1 MAPSQVGRFEIRGEL
16 GRGGM
21 GVVYRAWDPTVGREV
36 ALKVVSPELAADEQ
50 FVARFEQEM
59 RIAARIEHPNVVP
72 VYETGRDDA
81 ALYIA
86 MRLVDGPDLRDVI
99 RREGGLTVA
108 RTANV
113 ARQISGA
120 LDAAH
125 AAGLVHR
132 DVKPGNVLFAA
143 THGDEHVYL
152 TDFGLA
158 REAASESG
166 LTNTGNWIGTLDYAA
181 PEQLDGDV
189 VSARTDV
196 YALGCLLFHALVGRV
211 PYEGGVQRK
220 IVGHSVGELPS
231 VGAATNGE
239 LIDAVLARAT
249 AKRPEDRF
257 ASAGDLG
264 RALVAAV
271 DGHELSDSGERTV
284 ATGAALSGLRTQ
296 VLGVEDVPTRVHSPG
311 DPAAGAGLGAAGRPE
326 GTEATRIRGGATAGR
341 TEATRI
347 RPSDDSDRSG
357 ADDAR
362 ARRAWALP
370 VAVVVAAIVLAAG
383 VAVGFG
389 VLAGNDGDGGT
400 ATVAAE
406 SAGTEAADA
415 ADAEGEDVAGDEP
428 DASED
433 SDPSEGSTDVRDAAT
448 RSTTAKKSAAKS
460 SSGSG
465 KSARTGATSEPVGAD
480 RGGSGAAPRAATTRY
495 ELHHGGGF
503 EAMLPAGSGWGSPS
517 ESRPTEG
524 ELYRTNVRGPDGLF
538 VVIDYTPYE
547 PATFGGKYSS
557 RTEVGHAIFGIAVR
571 YEFQGGTIPECQRTH
586 CVDYILNDG
595 SSGFA
600 VLAGGGS
607 GSAEIARTV
616 AESLVPVG

>member
-1 MAPSQVGRFEIRGEL
+1 MAPSRVGRFEIRGEL

-86 MRLVDGPDLRDVI
+86 MRLVDGPDLREVI

-108 RTANV
+108 RTATV
-113 ARQISGA
+113 ARQIGGA

-152 TDFGLA
+152 SDFGLA

-220 IVGHSVGELPS
+220 IVGHSVGALPS
-231 VGAATNGE
+231 VGAIPNGA

-264 RALVAAV
+264 RAFAAAV
-271 DGHELSDSGERTV
+271 EGRELDDAEERTV

-296 VLGVEDVPTRVHSPG
+296 TLDVADGPTRVHTADGTSTADG
-311 DPAAGAGLGAAGRPE
+311 TLVAPARAAAASDTDVTRVRPDGE
-326 GTEATRIRGGATAGR
+326 RDGATAG
-341 TEATRI
+341 A
-347 RPSDDSDRSG
+347 
-357 ADDAR
+357 AR
-362 ARRAWALP
+362 ADRAWAWP
-370 VAVVVAAIVLAAG
+370 VAIVVAVIVLAAG
-383 VAVGFG
+383 AAVAFG
-389 VLAGNDGDGGT
+389 VLGDDDGGGTTAAAEKSAAAAARGTDEATADGDR
-400 ATVAAE
+400 AAG
-406 SAGTEAADA
+406 AKA
-415 ADAEGEDVAGDEP
+415 AGDERATADDRTS
-428 DASED
+428 DAKAA
-433 SDPSEGSTDVRDAAT
+433 SDGPSGART
-448 RSTTAKKSAAKS
+448 RT
-460 SSGSG
+460 SSGGAS
-465 KSARTGATSEPVGAD
+465 KSARTGEPSAPIGAN
-480 RGGSGAAPRAATTRY
+480 RGGSGSSSASTITRY
-495 ELHHGGGF
+495 DLHDGGGF
-503 EAMLPAGSGWGSPS
+503 QAMLPTGAGWGSPS
-517 ESRPTEG
+517 ESRPTDS
-524 ELYRTNVRGPDGLF
+524 ELYRTNLRGPGGLF
-538 VVIDYTPYE
+538 VVIDHTPYE
-547 PATFGGKYSS
+547 PATFGGEYVS
-557 RTEVGHAIFGIAVR
+557 RTDVDHPVFGTAVR
-571 YEFQGGTIPECQRTH
+571 YEFQGGSIPECRQSR

-595 SSGFA
+595 ASGFA
-600 VLAGGGS
+600 VLAGGGVKA
-607 GSAEIARTV
+607 SAIAEAV
-616 AESLVPVG
+616 AMSLVPVG